1 MEDEM
6 VGWHHW
12 VNGHGFMHAL
22 GVSDGQGGLVCC
34 SPWGHKELDMTDW
47 TETPEIYFPL
57 HYRLEV
63 QDQGANILRF
73 WWEPSSG
80 MQIVNSPLYPLT
92 AQSRKGSTSLTVL
105 IRSLISFTGLLR
117 WSSDKESTYQCRRCG
132 FDPWVGKIPWR
143 RKWQPTP
150 VFLPGKIPRTEET
163 GGLQSIGSQ
172 RVGQDWATEH

>member
-12 VNGHGFMHAL
+12 VNGYEFMHAL

-34 SPWGHKELDMTDW
+34 CPWGHKELDMTDW

-57 HYRLEV
+57 YYRLEV

-92 AQSRKGSTSLTVL
+92 AQSRKGSTSLRVL
-105 IRSLISFTGLLR
+105 IRSLISFTGLPR

-132 FDPWVGKIPWR
+132 FHPWVGKIPWR